1 MRMTVFWKRLGRAG
15 GRPQSLISSAR
26 RLGRPWKTGSSEK
39 GGVESRS
46 GQDSY
51 IVVNNKQTASGR

>member
-1 MRMTVFWKRLGRAG
+1 MTVFWKRLGRAG
-15 GRPQSLISSAR
+15 GRPR
-26 RLGRPWKTGSSEK
+26 RLGRPWKTGSSGK

-51 IVVNNKQTASGR
+51 MVVNNKQTALGR